1 MPAKKH
7 DSSADTSMAVAELIH
22 ALEEPTKTE
31 TELLRAAIL
40 GSDSAV
46 SEGIKWNAP
55 SFKTAEY
62 FATTNLRTKT
72 GVGLVLHFG
81 AKARVVAADKDTID
95 DPKSLLKWVA
105 KDRATAEFKDA
116 KDIEAKRSAL
126 QAIVRQWV
134 KYV

>member
-1 MPAKKH
+1 MPSVKH
-7 DSSADTSMAVAELIH
+7 TSAADTSSAVDAFIS
-22 ALEEPTKTE
+22 AQREPTKTE

-40 GSDSAV
+40 GSTETI

-55 SFKTAEY
+55 SYKTHEY

-72 GVGLVLHFG
+72 GIGLVLHFG
-81 AKARVVAADKDTID
+81 AKVRNVEASRENID
-95 DPKSLLKWVA
+95 DPTGLLKWVA
-105 KDRATAEFKDA
+105 KDRATLEFKDG
-116 KDIEAKRSAL
+116 KDIEAKRASL